1 MTYAIETES
10 LTKRFR
16 PLRSYRDLVSPGRR
30 VERTAVSDV
39 SLRIP
44 PGQVFGLL
52 GQNGAGKTTLI
63 RMLTTLL
70 LPTAG
75 SARVAG
81 FDVATEPHAV
91 RARIGLVSGDERSFY
106 WRLTG
111 RQNLEFFAALQH
123 LPSAI
128 TPGRIADLAE
138 RLGIGEHLDRPF
150 GHLSTGQRQK
160 LAIARGL
167 MSEPEILFMDEPT
180 RSLDPISAVAIR
192 EFVAEH
198 IVGELGSS
206 VVLATH
212 SMPEAEDLCRRLAF
226 IQDGRI
232 VAEGTV
238 AELRRA
244 IGYGI
249 RCELRLSPAAGTAGV
264 ELADLPGV
272 LEVLP
277 AAAPIAPAVVA
288 GGDVSEA
295 GPLIVRLTLAEEG
308 ALAGILRALVLAG
321 ADVVGCETRDL
332 SLEEIYVHTL
342 TSGATAA
349 PRLVSQA
356 AAR

>member
-1 MTYAIETES
+1 MTPAIETDG

-16 PLRSYRDLVSPGRR
+16 PVRSYRDLVRPARR
-30 VERTAVSDV
+30 VERTAVSEV
-39 SLRIP
+39 SLRMP

-52 GQNGAGKTTLI
+52 GQNGAGKTTFI

-70 LPTAG
+70 IPTAG
-75 SARVAG
+75 TARVAG
-81 FDVATEPHAV
+81 FDVARDPHAV
-91 RARIGLVSGDERSFY
+91 RSRIGLVSGDERSFY

-128 TPGRIADLAE
+128 APARIADLAE
-138 RLGIGEHLDRPF
+138 RLGMSDHLDRPF

-167 MSEPEILFMDEPT
+167 MTEPEILFMDEPT

-192 EFVAEH
+192 QFVADH
-198 IVGELGSS
+198 IVGTLGRT

-212 SMPEAEDLCRRLAF
+212 SMPEAEALCSRLAF

-238 AELRRA
+238 ADLRRT

-249 RCELRLSPAAGTAGV
+249 RCELRLGPRMGTAGV
-264 ELADLPGV
+264 DLAALPEV
-272 LEVLP
+272 LEVLAGPGPGEP
-277 AAAPIAPAVVA
+277 AAGDGPGPVV
-288 GGDVSEA
+288 
-295 GPLIVRLTLAEEG
+295 VRLTLAHDE
-308 ALAGILRALVLAG
+308 ALGPVLRALVTAG
-321 ADVVGCETRDL
+321 ADVLSCQTSEL

-342 TSGATAA
+342 APASVAA
-349 PRLVSQA
+349 PSLARQA
-356 AAR
+356 IA

>member
-16 PLRSYRDLVSPGRR
+16 PLRSYRDLVSPSRR

-39 SLRIP
+39 NLQIP

-70 LPTAG
+70 LPTSG
-75 SARVAG
+75 TARVASH
-81 FDVATEPHAV
+81 DVAHDASAV
-91 RARIGLVSGDERSFY
+91 RAKIGLVSGDERSFY

-123 LPSAI
+123 LSPALV
-128 TPGRIADLAE
+128 TRRIDDIAG
-138 RLGIGEHLDRPF
+138 RLGIAEHLERPF

-160 LAIARGL
+160 LAIVRGL
-167 MSEPEILFMDEPT
+167 MHEPAILFMDEPT
-180 RSLDPISAVAIR
+180 RSLDPISAVTIR

-198 IVGELGSS
+198 IVGELGST

-212 SMPEAEDLCRRLAF
+212 SMPEAETLCRRLAF

-232 VAEGTV
+232 IAEGSV
-238 AELRRA
+238 AELRHA

-249 RCELRLSPAAGTAGV
+249 RCELRLGPRTGSAGV
-264 ELADLPGV
+264 DLTSLPGV
-272 LEVLP
+272 LAVLP
-277 AAAPIAPAVVA
+277 TVVPGVDA
-288 GGDVSEA
+288 KGDP
-295 GPLIVRLTLAEEG
+295 GPLVVRLTLAEND
-308 ALAGILRALVLAG
+308 ALAGVLRALVSSG
-321 ADVVGCETRDL
+321 ADVLGCETREL

-342 TSGATAA
+342 TAGGATA
-349 PRLVSQA
+349 PRLVGQA
-356 AAR
+356 VAR

>member
-16 PLRSYRDLVSPGRR
+16 PLRSYRDLLSPARR

-39 SLRIP
+39 TLRIP

-75 SARVAG
+75 VARVAG
-81 FDVATEPHAV
+81 FDVAQEPHQV

-123 LPSAI
+123 LPTSI
-128 TPGRIADLAE
+128 TPGRISDLAE
-138 RLGIGEHLDRPF
+138 RLGIAEHLDRPF

-167 MSEPEILFMDEPT
+167 MSEPQILFMDEPT

-206 VVLATH
+206 VILATH
-212 SMPEAEDLCRRLAF
+212 SMPEAEALCRRLAF

-232 VAEGTV
+232 VAEGSV

-249 RCELRLSPAAGTAGV
+249 RCELRLAPAAGTAGV
-264 ELADLPGV
+264 DLAGLPGV
-272 LEVLP
+272 LAVLP
-277 AAAPIAPAVVA
+277 ATAPIAPSAQA
-288 GGDVSEA
+288 EPGEA
-295 GPLIVRLTLAEEG
+295 GPLVVRLTLAEEG
-308 ALAGILRALVLAG
+308 ALAGILRALVMAG
-321 ADVVGCETRDL
+321 ADVTGCETRDL

-342 TSGATAA
+342 TSGAAKA

-356 AAR
+356 VAR

>member
-1 MTYAIETES
+1 MTPAIETES

-16 PLRSYRDLVSPGRR
+16 PLRSYRDLVSPARR

-75 SARVAG
+75 TARVAG
-81 FDVATEPHAV
+81 FDVAQEPHQV

-123 LPSAI
+123 LPTAI
-128 TPGRIADLAE
+128 TPGRISGLAD
-138 RLGIGEHLDRPF
+138 RLGIAEHLDRPF

-206 VVLATH
+206 VILATH
-212 SMPEAEDLCRRLAF
+212 SMPEAEALCRRLAF

-232 VAEGTV
+232 VAEGSV

-249 RCELRLSPAAGTAGV
+249 RCELRLAPGAGTAGV
-264 ELADLPGV
+264 DLTRLPGV
-272 LEVLP
+272 LAVLP
-277 AAAPIAPAVVA
+277 AAAPIAPSAQGEPA
-288 GGDVSEA
+288 EA
-295 GPLIVRLTLAEEG
+295 GPLVVRLTLAKEG
-308 ALAGILRALVLAG
+308 ALAGVLRALVMAG

-342 TSGATAA
+342 TTGALTA

-356 AAR
+356 VAR

>member
-1 MTYAIETES
+1 MTFAIETAALS
-10 LTKRFR
+10 KRFR
-16 PLRSYRDLVSPGRR
+16 PLRSYRDLVAPWRR
-30 VERTAVSDV
+30 RERLAVDEV
-39 SLRIP
+39 SLSIP

-70 LPTAG
+70 IPTSGTAFVG
-75 SARVAG
+75 G
-81 FDVATEPHAV
+81 IDVSRDPRAV
-91 RARIGLVSGDERSFY
+91 RAKIGLVSGDERSFY

-123 LPSAI
+123 LPAAI
-128 TPGRIADLAE
+128 APGRIADLAE
-138 RLGIGEHLDRPF
+138 RLAISEHLDRPF

-167 MSEPEILFMDEPT
+167 MSDPEILFMDEPT

-192 EFVAEH
+192 EFVADH
-198 IVGELGSS
+198 IVGELGST

-212 SMPEAEDLCRRLAF
+212 SMPEAETLCRRLAF

-249 RCELRLSPAAGTAGV
+249 RCELRLAAATGTAGV
-264 ELADLPGV
+264 DLAGLPGV
-272 LEVLP
+272 LAV
-277 AAAPIAPAVVA
+277 APAKSPVA
-288 GGDVSEA
+288 GE
-295 GPLIVRLTLAEEG
+295 PLVVELTLAADD
-308 ALAGILRALVLAG
+308 ALAAILRALVTSG
-321 ADVVGCETRDL
+321 ADVVGCETHDL

-342 TSGATAA
+342 APGAA
-349 PRLVSQA
+349 PTPSLISQA
-356 AAR
+356 VAR

>member
-1 MTYAIETES
+1 MTAAIETEN

-16 PLRSYRDLVSPGRR
+16 PLRSYRDLIAPWRR
-30 VERTAVSDV
+30 AGRTAVSEV
-39 SLRIP
+39 SLSIP

-52 GQNGAGKTTLI
+52 GQNGAGKSTLI

-70 LPTAG
+70 VPTSGVAH
-75 SARVAG
+75 VAG
-81 FDVATEPHAV
+81 FDIAREPRAV

-123 LPSAI
+123 LPTAL
-128 TPGRIADLAE
+128 TPARIATLTE
-138 RLGIGEHLDRPF
+138 RLGIEDQLDRPF

-167 MSEPEILFMDEPT
+167 MGDPAILFMDEPT

-198 IVGELGSS
+198 IVRELGST

-212 SMPEAEDLCRRLAF
+212 SMPEAETLCRRLAF

-232 VAEGTV
+232 VAEGSV
-238 AELRRA
+238 ADLRRA

-249 RCELRLSPAAGTAGV
+249 QCELRLGPARGAAGVDPGGPARGPRRSTV
-264 ELADLPGV
+264 RRADRGRAARGPAEPDRGRRAARDPAQPGH
-272 LEVLP
+272 
-277 AAAPIAPAVVA
+277 
-288 GGDVSEA
+288 
-295 GPLIVRLTLAEEG
+295 R
-308 ALAGILRALVLAG
+308 R
-321 ADVVGCETRDL
+321 RRR
-332 SLEEIYVHTL
+332 
-342 TSGATAA
+342 
-349 PRLVSQA
+349 PRL
-356 AAR
+356 

>member
-1 MTYAIETES
+1 MTYAIETDS

-16 PLRSYRDLVSPGRR
+16 PLRSYRDLISPARR

-75 SARVAG
+75 MARVAG
-81 FDVATEPHAV
+81 FDVAREPHAV

-123 LPSAI
+123 LPTSI
-128 TPGRIADLAE
+128 TPGRISDLAE
-138 RLGIGEHLDRPF
+138 RLGIAEHLDRPF

-206 VVLATH
+206 VILATH
-212 SMPEAEDLCRRLAF
+212 SMPEAEALCRRLAF

-232 VAEGTV
+232 VAEGSV

-249 RCELRLSPAAGTAGV
+249 RCELRLAPDAGTAGV
-264 ELADLPGV
+264 DLARLPGV
-272 LEVLP
+272 LAVLP
-277 AAAPIAPAVVA
+277 AAAPIAPSAEGEPA
-288 GGDVSEA
+288 DA
-295 GPLIVRLTLAEEG
+295 GPLVVRLTLAEED
-308 ALAGILRALVLAG
+308 ALAGVLRALVVAG
-321 ADVVGCETRDL
+321 ADVVGCETHDL

-342 TSGATAA
+342 TAGAATA

-356 AAR
+356 VAR

>member
-1 MTYAIETES
+1 MTSAIETEN

-16 PLRSYRDLVSPGRR
+16 PLRSYRELVQPSRR
-30 VERTAVSDV
+30 AERIAVSEV
-39 SLRIP
+39 SLRMP

-52 GQNGAGKTTLI
+52 GQNGAGKTTFI

-70 LPTAG
+70 IPTSGA
-75 SARVAG
+75 ARVAG
-81 FDVATEPHAV
+81 FDVARDPHAV
-91 RARIGLVSGDERSFY
+91 RSRIGLVSGDERSFY

-123 LPSAI
+123 LPSAV

-138 RLGIGEHLDRPF
+138 RLGIAEHLDRPF

-167 MSEPEILFMDEPT
+167 MTEPEILFMDEPT

-192 EFVAEH
+192 EFVADH
-198 IVGELGSS
+198 IVGELGRT

-212 SMPEAEDLCRRLAF
+212 SMPEAEALCNRLAF

-232 VAEGTV
+232 VAEGSV
-238 AELRRA
+238 ADLRRT

-249 RCELRLSPAAGTAGV
+249 RCELRLSPRMGTAGV
-264 ELADLPGV
+264 DLAALPEV

-277 AAAPIAPAVVA
+277 GPDRAEPTPTDGPPPVV
-288 GGDVSEA
+288 
-295 GPLIVRLTLAEEG
+295 VRLTLAHGE
-308 ALAGILRALVLAG
+308 ALAPVLRALVTAG
-321 ADVVGCETRDL
+321 ADVLLCETREL

-342 TSGATAA
+342 APGTASA
-349 PRLVSQA
+349 PRLVRQA
-356 AAR
+356 VAR

>member
-1 MTYAIETES
+1 MTPAIETES

-16 PLRSYRDLVSPGRR
+16 PLRSYRDLISPARR

-70 LPTAG
+70 LPTG
-75 SARVAG
+75 GTARVAG
-81 FDVATEPHAV
+81 FDVAQEPHQV

-123 LPSAI
+123 LPTSI
-128 TPGRIADLAE
+128 TPGRISDLAE
-138 RLGIGEHLDRPF
+138 RLGIAEHLDRPF

-198 IVGELGSS
+198 IVGELGST
-206 VVLATH
+206 VILATH
-212 SMPEAEDLCRRLAF
+212 SMPEAEALCRRLAF

-232 VAEGTV
+232 VAEGSV
-238 AELRRA
+238 AELRQA

-249 RCELRLSPAAGTAGV
+249 RCELRLARDAGTAGV
-264 ELADLPGV
+264 ELARLPGV
-272 LEVLP
+272 LAVLP
-277 AAAPIAPAVVA
+277 AAVPIAPSAQ
-288 GGDVSEA
+288 GGEPADA
-295 GPLIVRLTLAEEG
+295 GPLVVRLTLAEEG
-308 ALAGILRALVLAG
+308 VLAGILRALVSAG
-321 ADVVGCETRDL
+321 ADVVGCETHDL

-342 TSGATAA
+342 TSGTMTA

-356 AAR
+356 VAR

>member
-1 MTYAIETES
+1 MTPAIETES

-16 PLRSYRDLVSPGRR
+16 PLRSYRDLISPARR

-75 SARVAG
+75 AARVAG
-81 FDVATEPHAV
+81 FDVAQEPSAV

-123 LPSAI
+123 LPTSI
-128 TPGRIADLAE
+128 TPGRISDLAE
-138 RLGIGEHLDRPF
+138 RLGIAEHLDRPF

-198 IVGELGSS
+198 IVGELGST
-206 VVLATH
+206 VILATH
-212 SMPEAEDLCRRLAF
+212 SMPEAEALCRRLAF

-232 VAEGTV
+232 VAEGSV
-238 AELRRA
+238 AELRQA

-249 RCELRLSPAAGTAGV
+249 RCELRLAGEAGTAGV
-264 ELADLPGV
+264 DLARLPGV
-272 LEVLP
+272 LAVLP
-277 AAAPIAPAVVA
+277 AAAPIAPSALDEPA
-288 GGDVSEA
+288 DA
-295 GPLIVRLTLAEEG
+295 GPLVVRLTLAEEA
-308 ALAGILRALVLAG
+308 ALAGLLRALVSAG

-342 TSGATAA
+342 TSGALTA

-356 AAR
+356 VAR

>member
-16 PLRSYRDLVSPGRR
+16 PLRSYRDLVSPSRR

-39 SLRIP
+39 NLQIP

-70 LPTAG
+70 LPTFG
-75 SARVAG
+75 TARVAG
-81 FDVATEPHAV
+81 HDVAHEASAV
-91 RARIGLVSGDERSFY
+91 RAKIGLVSGDERSFY

-123 LPSAI
+123 LPPALV
-128 TPGRIADLAE
+128 TRRIDDVAG
-138 RLGIGEHLDRPF
+138 RLGIAEHLERPF

-160 LAIARGL
+160 LAIVRGL
-167 MSEPEILFMDEPT
+167 MHEPAILFMDEPT
-180 RSLDPISAVAIR
+180 RSLDPISAVTIR

-198 IVGELGSS
+198 IVRELGST

-212 SMPEAEDLCRRLAF
+212 SMPEAEALCRRLAF

-232 VAEGTV
+232 VAEGSV
-238 AELRRA
+238 MELRRA

-249 RCELRLSPAAGTAGV
+249 RCELRLGRRTGTGGVDLAA
-264 ELADLPGV
+264 LPGV
-272 LEVLP
+272 LTVLP
-277 AAAPIAPAVVA
+277 TVVHNA
-288 GGDVSEA
+288 DAHGDP
-295 GPLIVRLTLAEEG
+295 GPLVVRLTLVEDD
-308 ALAGILRALVLAG
+308 ALAGVLRALVIGG
-321 ADVVGCETRDL
+321 ADVLGCETREL

-342 TSGATAA
+342 TAGAATA
-349 PRLVSQA
+349 PRLVGQA
-356 AAR
+356 VTR

>member
-1 MTYAIETES
+1 MTPAIETDNLS
-10 LTKRFR
+10 KRFR
-16 PLRSYRDLVSPGRR
+16 PLRSYRDLVQPSRR
-30 VERTAVSDV
+30 VERTAVSEV
-39 SLRIP
+39 SLRMA

-52 GQNGAGKTTLI
+52 GQNGAGKTTFI

-70 LPTAG
+70 IPTSG

-81 FDVATEPHAV
+81 FDVARDPRAV
-91 RARIGLVSGDERSFY
+91 RSRIGLVSGDERSFY

-123 LPSAI
+123 LPLAQ

-138 RLGIGEHLDRPF
+138 RLGISEHLDRPF

-167 MSEPEILFMDEPT
+167 MTEPEILFMDEPT

-198 IVGELGSS
+198 IIGELGRT

-212 SMPEAEDLCRRLAF
+212 SMPEAEALCSRLAF

-232 VAEGTV
+232 VAEGSV
-238 AELRRA
+238 ADLRRT

-249 RCELRLSPAAGTAGV
+249 RCELRLSPRLGTAGV
-264 ELADLPGV
+264 DLAALP
-272 LEVLP
+272 EVLAVLPSPQPGEPSP
-277 AAAPIAPAVVA
+277 A
-288 GGDVSEA
+288 D
-295 GPLIVRLTLAEEG
+295 GPLPVTVRLTLAHAE
-308 ALAGILRALVLAG
+308 ALGPVLRALVTAG
-321 ADVVGCETRDL
+321 ADVLFCETSEL

-342 TSGATAA
+342 APGGAAA
-349 PRLVSQA
+349 PSLVRQA

>member
-1 MTYAIETES
+1 MTPAIETES

-16 PLRSYRDLVSPGRR
+16 PLRSYRDLISPARR

-44 PGQVFGLL
+44 QGQVFGLL

-75 SARVAG
+75 TARVAG
-81 FDVATEPHAV
+81 FDVYQEPHQV

-123 LPSAI
+123 LPSSI
-128 TPGRIADLAE
+128 TPGRISDLAE
-138 RLGIGEHLDRPF
+138 RLGIAEHLDRPF

-160 LAIARGL
+160 LAIVRGL

-198 IVGELGSS
+198 IVGELGST
-206 VVLATH
+206 VILATH
-212 SMPEAEDLCRRLAF
+212 SMPEAEALCRRLAF

-232 VAEGTV
+232 VAEGSV
-238 AELRRA
+238 AELRQA

-249 RCELRLSPAAGTAGV
+249 RCELRLTRDAGTAGV
-264 ELADLPGV
+264 DLTRLPGV
-272 LEVLP
+272 LAVLP
-277 AAAPIAPAVVA
+277 SAAPIAPSALGEPA
-288 GGDVSEA
+288 DA
-295 GPLIVRLTLAEEG
+295 GPLVVRLTLAEEG
-308 ALAGILRALVLAG
+308 ALAGILRALVSAG
-321 ADVVGCETRDL
+321 ANVVGCETRDL

-342 TSGATAA
+342 TSIAVTA

>member
-1 MTYAIETES
+1 MTSAIETDN

-16 PLRSYRDLVSPGRR
+16 PLRSYRDIVQPSHRA
-30 VERTAVSDV
+30 ERTAVSEV
-39 SLRIP
+39 SLRMP

-70 LPTAG
+70 IPTSG
-75 SARVAG
+75 VARVAG
-81 FDVATEPHAV
+81 FDVARDPHAV
-91 RARIGLVSGDERSFY
+91 RQRIGLVSGDERSFY

-123 LPSAI
+123 LPSAA

-138 RLGIGEHLDRPF
+138 RLGIADHLDRPF

-167 MSEPEILFMDEPT
+167 MTEPEILFMDEPT

-192 EFVAEH
+192 EFIADH
-198 IVGELGSS
+198 IIGTLERT

-212 SMPEAEDLCRRLAF
+212 SMPEAEALCRRLAF

-232 VAEGTV
+232 VAEGSV
-238 AELRRA
+238 ADLRRT

-249 RCELRLSPAAGTAGV
+249 RCELRLSPRMGTAGV
-264 ELADLPGV
+264 DLAALP
-272 LEVLP
+272 EVLAVLSGPEADEAPP
-277 AAAPIAPAVVA
+277 A
-288 GGDVSEA
+288 GSEA
-295 GPLIVRLTLAEEG
+295 PVVVRLTLAHEE
-308 ALAGILRALVLAG
+308 ALGPVLRALVTAG
-321 ADVVGCETRDL
+321 ADVYFCETRDL

-342 TSGATAA
+342 APGTASS
-349 PRLVSQA
+349 PSLVRQA
-356 AAR
+356 VAR

>member
-1 MTYAIETES
+1 MTPAIETES
-10 LTKRFR
+10 LSKRFR
-16 PLRSYRDLVSPGRR
+16 PLRSYRDLVAPWRR
-30 VERTAVSDV
+30 NERTAVSEV
-39 SLRIP
+39 SLIVP

-70 LPTAG
+70 LPTSG
-75 SARVAG
+75 RARVAG
-81 FDVATEPHAV
+81 FDVTRDPRAI

-123 LPSAI
+123 LPAAA
-128 TPGRIADLAE
+128 TPARIAELTD
-138 RLGIGEHLDRPF
+138 RLGVAEHLDRPF

-198 IVGELGSS
+198 IVGELGST
-206 VVLATH
+206 VILATH
-212 SMPEAEDLCRRLAF
+212 SMPEAEVLCRRLAF

-232 VAEGTV
+232 VAEGSV

-244 IGYGI
+244 IGYGL
-249 RCELRLSPAAGTAGV
+249 RCELRLGRAGGTGGVDLAA
-264 ELADLPGV
+264 LPGV
-272 LEVLP
+272 LAVLP
-277 AAAPIAPAVVA
+277 SNAAVA
-288 GGDVSEA
+288 H
-295 GPLIVRLTLAEEG
+295 GPTDDQPLVVRLTLARED
-308 ALAGILRALVLAG
+308 ALAAVLRGLVDAG
-321 ADVVGCETRDL
+321 ADVVGCETREL

-342 TSGATAA
+342 SPKASVA
-349 PRLVSQA
+349 PALASPVAVR
-356 AAR
+356 

>member
-1 MTYAIETES
+1 MTPAIETEA

-16 PLRSYRDLVSPGRR
+16 PLRSYRDLVAPWRR
-30 VERTAVSDV
+30 AGRTAVSEV
-39 SLRIP
+39 SLRIQ
-44 PGQVFGLL
+44 PGNVFGLL
-52 GQNGAGKTTLI
+52 GQNGAGKSTLI

-70 LPTAG
+70 LPTSGTAH
-75 SARVAG
+75 VAG
-81 FDVATEPHAV
+81 FDVARDPRAV

-123 LPSAI
+123 IPASV
-128 TPGRIADLAE
+128 TPARIADLTE
-138 RLGIGEHLDRPF
+138 RLGIAEHLDRPF

-167 MSEPEILFMDEPT
+167 MGEPEILFMDEPT

-198 IVGELGSS
+198 VVGELGST

-212 SMPEAEDLCRRLAF
+212 SMPEAERLCRRLAF

-232 VAEGTV
+232 VAEGSV

-244 IGYGI
+244 IGYGVQ
-249 RCELRLSPAAGTAGV
+249 CELRLGPARGAAGVDLVA
-264 ELADLPGV
+264 LPGV
-272 LEVLP
+272 L
-277 AAAPIAPAVVA
+277 AVRPTDPPT
-288 GGDVSEA
+288 G
-295 GPLIVRLTLAEEG
+295 GPLVVRLTLAADD
-308 ALAGILRALVLAG
+308 ALAAILRSLVTAG
-321 ADVVGCETRDL
+321 ADVLGCETHEL

-342 TSGATAA
+342 AA
-349 PRLVSQA
+349 GSAPTPALVSQTV
-356 AAR
+356 AR

>member
-1 MTYAIETES
+1 MTPAIETDK

-16 PLRSYRDLVSPGRR
+16 PLRSYRDLVQPTRR
-30 VERTAVSDV
+30 IERTAVSEV
-39 SLRIP
+39 SLRMP

-52 GQNGAGKTTLI
+52 GQNGAGKTTFI

-70 LPTAG
+70 IPTSG

-81 FDVATEPHAV
+81 FDVARDPRAV
-91 RARIGLVSGDERSFY
+91 RSRIGLVSGDERSFY

-123 LPSAI
+123 LPSAV

-138 RLGIGEHLDRPF
+138 RLGIAEHLDRPF

-167 MSEPEILFMDEPT
+167 MTEPDILFMDEPT

-198 IVGELGSS
+198 IVGELGRT

-212 SMPEAEDLCRRLAF
+212 SMPEAEALCSRLAF

-232 VAEGTV
+232 VAEGSV
-238 AELRRA
+238 ADLRRT

-249 RCELRLSPAAGTAGV
+249 RCELRLSPRMGTAGV
-264 ELADLPGV
+264 DLAAMA
-272 LEVLP
+272 EVL
-277 AAAPIAPAVVA
+277 AVL
-288 GGDVSEA
+288 S
-295 GPLIVRLTLAEEG
+295 GPEPGEPPPVDGSPSVTVRLTLAHED
-308 ALAGILRALVLAG
+308 ALGPVLRALVTAG
-321 ADVVGCETRDL
+321 ADVLFCETRDL

-342 TSGATAA
+342 A
-349 PRLVSQA
+349 PGSASAPSLVRQA
-356 AAR
+356 VAR

>member
-16 PLRSYRDLVSPGRR
+16 PLRSYRDLVSPARR
-30 VERTAVSDV
+30 VERTAVSEV
-39 SLRIP
+39 NLRIP

-70 LPTAG
+70 LPTTG
-75 SARVAG
+75 TARVAG
-81 FDVATEPHAV
+81 FDVAQEPHAV
-91 RARIGLVSGDERSFY
+91 RAKIGLVSGDERSFY

-123 LPSAI
+123 LPAAL

-138 RLGIGEHLDRPF
+138 RLGIAEHLDRPF

-212 SMPEAEDLCRRLAF
+212 SMPEAEALCRKIAF

-232 VAEGTV
+232 VAEGSV

-249 RCELRLSPAAGTAGV
+249 RCELRLAPGAGTAGV
-264 ELADLPGV
+264 DLDRLPGV

-277 AAAPIAPAVVA
+277 AAAPIAPSA
-288 GGDVSEA
+288 SEPTEP
-295 GPLIVRLTLAEEG
+295 GPLVVRLTLAEED
-308 ALAGILRALVLAG
+308 ALAGILRALVVAG

-342 TSGATAA
+342 AAGAAAA
-349 PRLVSQA
+349 PRLVSQTV
-356 AAR
+356 AR

>member
-1 MTYAIETES
+1 MTPAIETET

-16 PLRSYRDLVSPGRR
+16 PLRSYRDLVAPWRR
-30 VERTAVSDV
+30 AERTAVSEVDL
-39 SLRIP
+39 SIP
-44 PGQVFGLL
+44 QGQVFGLL
-52 GQNGAGKTTLI
+52 VQNGAGKTSLM

-70 LPTAG
+70 LPTSG

-81 FDVATEPHAV
+81 YDVTRDPRAI

-123 LPSAI
+123 LPAAQ

-138 RLGIGEHLDRPF
+138 RLGIAEHLDRPF

-167 MSEPEILFMDEPT
+167 MGEPEILFMDEPT

-198 IVGELGSS
+198 IVRDRGST
-206 VVLATH
+206 VILATH
-212 SMPEAEDLCRRLAF
+212 SMPEAEALCRRLAF

-232 VAEGTV
+232 VAEGSV
-238 AELRRA
+238 PELRRA
-244 IGYGI
+244 IGYGV
-249 RCELRLSPAAGTAGV
+249 RCELRLGPTLGTAGV
-264 ELADLPGV
+264 EMGALPGV
-272 LEVLP
+272 LAVLP
-277 AAAPIAPAVVA
+277 TPEATAGEGASGAGSVV
-288 GGDVSEA
+288 
-295 GPLIVRLTLAEEG
+295 VRLTLAHEE
-308 ALAGILRALVLAG
+308 ALAGVLRALVAAG
-321 ADVVGCETRDL
+321 GDVLGCETREL

-342 TSGATAA
+342 APGTAVA
-349 PRLVSQA
+349 PALASPVAVR
-356 AAR
+356 

>member
-1 MTYAIETES
+1 MTFAIETDS
-10 LTKRFR
+10 LSKRFR
-16 PLRSYRDLVSPGRR
+16 PLRSYRDLVAPWQRAEH
-30 VERTAVSDV
+30 VAVTDV

-44 PGQVFGLL
+44 RGQVFGLL
-52 GQNGAGKTTLI
+52 GQNGAGKSTFI

-70 LPTAG
+70 LPTSG

-81 FDVATEPHAV
+81 CDVVRDPRGV

-123 LPSAI
+123 IPTVVTEA
-128 TPGRIADLAE
+128 RIAELAD
-138 RLGIGEHLDRPF
+138 RLGIAAHLDRPF

-198 IVGELGSS
+198 IVGELEST

-212 SMPEAEDLCRRLAF
+212 SMPEAEALCRRLAF
-226 IQDGRI
+226 IKDGRI
-232 VAEGTV
+232 VAEGSV
-238 AELRRA
+238 PELRAA

-249 RCELRLSPAAGTAGV
+249 RCELRLRPERGAAGV
-264 ELADLPGV
+264 DLGAIPGV
-272 LEVLP
+272 LAVL
-277 AAAPIAPAVVA
+277 APSGPAPATATPA
-288 GGDVSEA
+288 GEPVT
-295 GPLIVRLTLAEEG
+295 VRLTLEDESVVATV
-308 ALAGILRALVLAG
+308 LRALVTGG
-321 ADVVGCETRDL
+321 ADVVGCQTHDL

-342 TSGATAA
+342 TVGAPPA
-349 PRLVSQA
+349 PRLVRQA
-356 AAR
+356 VPQ

>member
-1 MTYAIETES
+1 MTNAIEIQS

-16 PLRSYRDLVSPGRR
+16 PLRSYRDLLAPAGRP
-30 VERTAVSDV
+30 ERTAVSEID
-39 SLRIP
+39 LRIP

-70 LPTAG
+70 LPTSG

-81 FDVATEPHAV
+81 FDIVRDPRAV

-123 LPSAI
+123 LPAAI
-128 TPGRIADLAE
+128 APARTAVLAE
-138 RLGIGEHLDRPF
+138 RLGMTEHLDRPF

-192 EFVAEH
+192 EFVAKH
-198 IVGELGSS
+198 IVGELGRT

-212 SMPEAEDLCRRLAF
+212 SMPEAEALCRRLAF
-226 IQDGRI
+226 VQDGRI
-232 VAEGTV
+232 VAEGSV
-238 AELRRA
+238 PELRRA
-244 IGYGI
+244 IGYGV
-249 RCELRLSPAAGTAGV
+249 RCELRLGAATGTAGV
-264 ELADLPGV
+264 DLAEVDGVRAVLPGGP
-272 LEVLP
+272 P
-277 AAAPIAPAVVA
+277 AAPTVA
-288 GGDVSEA
+288 GPA
-295 GPLIVRLTLAEEG
+295 PLVIRLTLADED
-308 ALAGILRALVLAG
+308 ALAGVLRVLVRAG
-321 ADVVGCETRDL
+321 ADVLGCETREL

-342 TSGATAA
+342 APGSVAA
-349 PRLVSQA
+349 PTLIPKAVA
-356 AAR
+356 